1 MKYEVEFKPK
11 SIKDLRK
18 IDKNDQKVIIEK
30 IEKMSHN
37 LSGDIKKLTNYT
49 PEYRLRVGNYRI
61 LFEVEDGKIIIY
73 TIRHRKES
81 YK

>member
-1 MKYEVEFKPK
+1 MKYEIEFKPK

-18 IDKNDQKVIIEK
+18 IDKNDKKVIIEK

-49 PEYRLRVGNYRI
+49 PEYR
-61 LFEVEDGKIIIY
+61 
-73 TIRHRKES
+73 
-81 YK
+81 